1 MERSRSRVNE
11 WLRFAIQW
19 IWCFIS
25 KKKHL
30 FLRKV
35 VDYTRDLDF
44 SRPVT
49 MVLAQSYASDLA
61 VKLLFHW
68 NILSFTSK
76 NPSKSVWRWKFSN
89 DLSARNL
96 TTGFSKV
103 VDLVMNVRKFQ
114 RFFFPFI
121 SNRKPWRWWD
131 WLPNDDLEWHIPWS
145 SFAYIQNNFFL
156 LPLLRKLA

>member
-1 MERSRSRVNE
+1 MIVVRSPMNLMFYIE
-11 WLRFAIQW
+11 
-19 IWCFIS
+19 
-25 KKKHL
+25 KKNHL

-114 RFFFPFI
+114 RFFFRSYPTANLEDDGTGYLMMI
-121 SNRKPWRWWD
+121 W
-131 WLPNDDLEWHIPWS
+131 NDTFLDRHLHIFKS
-145 SFAYIQNNFFL
+145 IFFL